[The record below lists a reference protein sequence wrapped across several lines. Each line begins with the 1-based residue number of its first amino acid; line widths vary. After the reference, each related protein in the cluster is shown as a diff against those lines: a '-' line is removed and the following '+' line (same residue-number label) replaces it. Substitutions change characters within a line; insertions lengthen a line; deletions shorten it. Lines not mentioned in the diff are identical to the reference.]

1 MAEGARLESVYTAT
15 YRGFESPPHRHIQ
28 KKSSY
33 ESTGFFFAYCTY
45 CGGMRTHD
53 RGSTTGGSQLDRLR
67 TQRAGCPQGERS
79 ESISPSPPYSEK
91 ELVRKYGLFFRI
103 LHVLWGDENPR
114 PGFDNWRQPVG
125 QTANA
130 ESGLPAG
137 RAKRVNPPS
146 PPYSEKE
153 LVLKYGLFFAY
164 CTRYPADKGTVGP
177 VSVSAT
183 GRSNI
188 AGWRRK
194 RLIRPTK
201 TSQDRYAL
209 APSGTRTSPDGS
221 ASALSGLQEHPRTG
235 KR

>member
-33 ESTGFFFAYCTY
+33 ESTGFFC
-45 CGGMRTHD
+45 M
-53 RGSTTGGSQLDRLR
+53 
-67 TQRAGCPQGERS
+67 
-79 ESISPSPPYSEK
+79 
-91 ELVRKYGLFFRI
+91 
-103 LHVLWGDENPR
+103 LHALWGDENPR

-137 RAKRVNPPS
+137 RAKRVNPPLTAIFR
-146 PPYSEKE
+146 KRARTK
-153 LVLKYGLFFAY
+153 VRAFFAY
-164 CTRYPADKGTVGP
+164 CTCYPADKNTVGP

-183 GRSNI
+183 GLPHI
-188 AGWRRK
+188 AGWQRK

-201 TSQDRYAL
+201 TSQDR
-209 APSGTRTSPDGS
+209 
-221 ASALSGLQEHPRTG
+221 
-235 KR
+235 